1 MLDVSMYNVD
11 VVDVAIRF
19 LVDFRVS
26 FYSFIDF
33 PIFCLQVCPRRLCG
47 TLLLLLKLFMI

>member
-1 MLDVSMYNVD
+1 MLDVSIYNVD